1 MMTAAVQPLA
11 PLTFRRASKPAAAIV
26 SFPSQAPTS
35 ERSFEG
41 LRRAAPDLGDSGVHP
56 SVIVALVGLYA
67 VLLLSFWI
75 MFGSPE
81 TALTLGIITVLAIMF
96 FGLLAGGI
104 LLSDSIP
111 KGVQG
116 RSFGEFLEGRVLI
129 ATGWI
134 PSKAALAQILA
145 LPVALVLGATVFGF
159 IWRLTAG

>member
-1 MMTAAVQPLA
+1 MTAAAQAIA
-11 PLTFRRASKPAAAIV
+11 PLTFRRASTPAA
-26 SFPSQAPTS
+26 PSVTLPPQAPTS

-41 LRRAAPDLGDSGVHP
+41 LRRAAPDLGVSGVHP

-75 MFGSPE
+75 MFGTPE
-81 TALTLGIITVLAIMF
+81 TALTLGIITVLGITF
-96 FGLLAGGI
+96 FGLLGGGI

-111 KGVQG
+111 KGAQG

-134 PSKAALAQILA
+134 PGKEALSQILA
-145 LPVALVLGATVFGF
+145 LPVALVLGATVFGL